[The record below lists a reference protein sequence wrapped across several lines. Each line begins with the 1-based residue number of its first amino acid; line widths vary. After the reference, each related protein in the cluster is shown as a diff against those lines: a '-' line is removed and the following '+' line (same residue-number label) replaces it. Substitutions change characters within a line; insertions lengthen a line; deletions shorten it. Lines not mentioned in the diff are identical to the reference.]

1 MGRQADEVSEA
12 MGSGTRGRRA
22 RPHGVDPQ
30 KEHGRHGATAH
41 AEPGGD
47 GSNVNGVE
55 RLLSI
60 AAGGALA
67 AYALRR
73 KDLSGLA
80 LGVAGGML
88 VERGV
93 SGHCMVYDAMGLT
106 SAADDRG
113 ARPTRLR
120 GGAATVDAKK
130 AQKIER
136 TVTIFGHEPSEVY
149 AYWRRLENL
158 PRIFRHLER
167 VTETD
172 ARHSR
177 WEAKAPAGR
186 TVSWE
191 AEIINEV
198 PGEIIAWKSLPG
210 STIPN
215 AGAVN
220 FRAAPG
226 GRGTEVK
233 VSLEYEPPAG
243 KLGVFV
249 ARMLGEEPS
258 IQVREDLRRYKAL
271 VEAGELP
278 VSANPGQGGDARETF
293 DARVNRGETAAQV
306 KRWQAHA
313 PRAAHEPEHR
323 PAPGDQG
330 RVDQVENRTASDPMT
345 STESTST
352 PTKVHA

>member
-1 MGRQADEVSEA
+1 MARLADDETEDR
-12 MGSGTRGRRA
+12 TRGRNGRRGRA
-22 RPHGVDPQ
+22 PGVDPQ
-30 KEHGRHGATAH
+30 KERGRHGATAH
-41 AEPGGD
+41 AEPR
-47 GSNVNGVE
+47 GSGHNVNGVE

-67 AYALRR
+67 AYALRK
-73 KDLSGLA
+73 KDWTALP
-80 LGVAGGML
+80 LGVVGGML
-88 VERGV
+88 VERGAT
-93 SGHCMVYDAMGLT
+93 GHCMVYGAMGLT
-106 SAADDRG
+106 SAADD
-113 ARPTRLR
+113 APVRLH
-120 GGAATVDAKK
+120 GGAATVDARK

-136 TVTIFGHEPSEVY
+136 AVTIYGHQPSEVY

-158 PRIFRHLER
+158 PRIFRHLEAVR
-167 VTETD
+167 ELD
-172 ARHSR
+172 ARRSH

-198 PGEIIAWKSLPG
+198 PGEILAWKSLPG

-215 AGAVN
+215 AGAIN

-233 VSLEYEPPAG
+233 VTLEYEPPAG

-249 ARMLGEEPS
+249 ARLFGEEPS

-271 VEAGELP
+271 VESGELP
-278 VSANPGQGGDARETF
+278 VSANPGQGGDPRETF
-293 DARVNRGETAAQV
+293 DARVNRGDTEASL

-323 PAPGDQG
+323 PTPGDTG
-330 RVDQVENRTASDPMT
+330 RVEQVENRTASDPMT
-345 STESTST
+345 RTDPQST
-352 PTKVHA
+352 PKVHA